1 LKVKYLVTG
10 AGGFIGSGLVKRLLD
25 SGAHKVYALDNFSYS
40 DGARLRAISDRRL
53 VIIEEDLK
61 SPAKLPAVLKD
72 TDLVFHLAANP
83 DVRSSSVETEVHFSD
98 NLFATYRLLEEMRKT
113 GSSDIVFT
121 SSSTVYGE
129 RKGSAKE
136 DDPCFPISV
145 YGGMKLASE
154 NLIATYVGSG
164 FLGSGAVLRLANI
177 VGGSSTHGVV
187 YDFVQKLRR
196 NPCELEI
203 LGDGKQ
209 TKSYLHIN
217 DTLDAL
223 ELVGARI
230 SQRSGVYDVYNVGSE
245 DTITVDEIA
254 RTVAGMM
261 GLNPKVKYLNTFA
274 GRGWIGD
281 VTYFHLDTQKL
292 KSLGWSPKHNSRSS
306 VEFTVSELLARN

>member
-1 LKVKYLVTG
+1 MRYLVTG
-10 AGGFIGSGLVKRLLD
+10 AGGFIGRGLVKRLLD
-25 SGAHKVYALDNFSYS
+25 SGARKVYGLDNFFYS
-40 DGARLRAISDRRL
+40 DPSKLRSISDSRL

-72 TDLVFHLAANP
+72 VDLVFHLAANP
-83 DVRSSSVETEVHFSD
+83 DVKSSSIETEVHFGD
-98 NLFATYRLLEEMRKT
+98 NLLATYRLLEEMRKA
-113 GSSDIVFT
+113 GGGCVVFT

-129 RKGSAKE
+129 RRASAKE

-196 NPCELEI
+196 NPDELEI
-203 LGDGKQ
+203 LGDGRQ
-209 TKSYLHIN
+209 TKSYLHID

-223 ELVGARI
+223 GLVGTHI
-230 SQRSGVYDVYNVGSE
+230 LQRKGAYEVYNVGSE

-254 RTVAGMM
+254 QAVARMM
-261 GLNPKVKYLNTFA
+261 GVNPKVRHKDTLG
-274 GRGWIGD
+274 GRGWAGD
-281 VTYFHLDTQKL
+281 VTFFHLDTRKL
-292 KSLGWSPKHNSRSS
+292 KDLGWSPRHNSKSS
-306 VEFTVSELLARN
+306 VELTVSELLSDG